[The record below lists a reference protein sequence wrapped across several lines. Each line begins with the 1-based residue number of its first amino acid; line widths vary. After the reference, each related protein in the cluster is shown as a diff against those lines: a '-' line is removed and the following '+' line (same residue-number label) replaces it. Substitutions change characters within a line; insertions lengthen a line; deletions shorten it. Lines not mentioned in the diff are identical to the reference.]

1 MDGVGKYL
9 EISKTYMKSQLVW
22 RADVIF
28 NMIFTVSKILFAY
41 LLWSIIFENMAGE
54 YTSQQMSAYGGM
66 SEFTEMPEFTEMFT
80 FHGML
85 SYYIVNSFLS
95 QIDMSDG
102 ISNEIHDRIRNGTFS
117 KYMVIPVRIQGYF
130 MAMEFG
136 VVLFYL
142 LFDFAAAVV
151 WIFVFRIEFV
161 FTGSLL
167 VFICAVI
174 MAILGLLFM
183 VQLNYFLGLL
193 TLKYQG
199 IGTFLMIKHNLMA
212 LVTGSIVPLAL
223 FPEAAVNIMRVLP
236 FYYVTYLPSMLFTG
250 MCQEEA
256 VSGLYVIAVWCLIM
270 QCLIHVTWNKY
281 IRKYDGVGI

>member
-1 MDGVGKYL
+1 MSGVGKYR
-9 EISKTYMKSQLVW
+9 EVSKTYMKSQLVW

-28 NMIFTVSKILFAY
+28 NMIFTISKILFAY
-41 LLWSIIFENMAGE
+41 LLWGIIFKNKEMIGE
-54 YTSQQMSAYGGM
+54 
-66 SEFTEMPEFTEMFT
+66 FT

-95 QIDMSDG
+95 QLDMSGG

-117 KYMVIPVRIQGYF
+117 KYMVIPVGIQKYF
-130 MAMEFG
+130 MAMELG

-142 LFDFAAAVV
+142 LFDFIAAVI
-151 WIFVFRIEFV
+151 WIFVFHIEFV
-161 FTGSLL
+161 FTNNLL
-167 VFICAVI
+167 TFVCAVL
-174 MAILGLLFM
+174 MAMLGMLFM

-199 IGTFLMIKHNLMA
+199 INTFLMIKNNLIS

-223 FPEAAVNIMRVLP
+223 FPAAVIKIMRLLP
-236 FYYVTYLPSMLFTG
+236 FYYVTYLPSMLLTG

-256 VSGLYVIAVWCLIM
+256 PAGVFVIAAWCLLM
-270 QCLIHVTWNKY
+270 QLLIQVTWNKY